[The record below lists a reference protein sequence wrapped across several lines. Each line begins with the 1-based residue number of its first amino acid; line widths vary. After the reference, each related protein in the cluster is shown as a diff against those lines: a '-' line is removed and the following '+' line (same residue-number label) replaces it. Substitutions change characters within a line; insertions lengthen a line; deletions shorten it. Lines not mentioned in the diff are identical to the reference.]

1 MFVVRATRI
10 YNQRADYMQCE
21 SHTQNEL
28 LNDNCAHAIEAHH
41 TPPPTKYSVV
51 VTK

>member
-28 LNDNCAHAIEAHH
+28 LNDNCAHAIEAQQ
-41 TPPPTKYSVV
+41 VV
-51 VTK
+51 KISFLI